1 MHDCCMCYWHAA
13 INAYLLPRDMW
24 CNREGK
30 YVFARSLE
38 QEVAEVV
45 EYGKGHEQEQQC
57 HADCLGA
64 LHKLVAWLATCN
76 DFDEE
81 EKYMSTIKRWYW
93 QYVHK
98 GEHERNECRKFPK
111 TAPIPCCRKQ
121 AAYCAKRAYALCTI
135 GSKQI
140 FEVVNVACQYFPPV
154 CETCR
159 YALEGSVVACY
170 TLIVVCQGVVPAN
183 AECVIGVK
191 CHM

>member
-1 MHDCCMCYWHAA
+1 MYDCCMCYWHAA

-30 YVFARSLE
+30 YVFVRSLE

-64 LHKLVAWLATCN
+64 LHKLVAWFATCN

-111 TAPIPCCRKQ
+111 RHQSHVVGNRLPIAPNEPTLF
-121 AAYCAKRAYALCTI
+121 APSA
-135 GSKQI
+135 
-140 FEVVNVACQYFPPV
+140 VN
-154 CETCR
+154 R
-159 YALEGSVVACY
+159 YLRSS
-170 TLIVVCQGVVPAN
+170 T
-183 AECVIGVK
+183 
-191 CHM
+191 